1 MTRSKTHGPT
11 ASTFARWTAFLVC
24 LVAGAMVSAKSQEP
38 ATLTPI
44 EPIPTVTAIDP
55 TKTVADSAANTSKD
69 SSPQL
74 TYRIPKHE
82 ERYLLG
88 PGDTVLITV
97 FRYPELSRAVRIEGD
112 GTIRL
117 PLIHSDIQASCLT
130 TDKLAAEV
138 AKRYLEYLKDPQ
150 VDVSIRDY
158 SSEPVAVV
166 GAVNKPGS
174 FALQR
179 RVRLREILAFAGGPS
194 PAAGRL
200 VQIMHDEGPSGSA
213 CQATPSVT
221 AKESLSPSA
230 VSAASPTATNDPR
243 NGAASAAPGSGSENN
258 STASANSTNAS
269 RETGITSTPSAS
281 SGNPTDKKNPEAP
294 ASRPA
299 EATASTGK
307 PDTDPGA
314 APPTT
319 AAPGITYVDLVELMQ
334 GGATD
339 PYIRPGDIINIPE
352 ASSAFVIGDVNHPT
366 VVPLNRQIML
376 SRAIALAG
384 GPTPEA
390 KSSKVRIVRYING
403 KGGNTEIVVNLKD
416 IYSNKREDIALR
428 PGDIVQ
434 VPGSTAKSIMKSILW
449 LGSWWGVYNAYSILH

>member
-1 MTRSKTHGPT
+1 MTRPKTHGLT
-11 ASTFARWTAFLVC
+11 ASPCCGRWTAFLVC
-24 LVAGAMVSAKSQEP
+24 SVVCAMISPRAQEP
-38 ATLTPI
+38 AATTPI
-44 EPIPTVTAIDP
+44 EPIPTAMAVDATPKATADL
-55 TKTVADSAANTSKD
+55 DANTKD
-69 SSPQL
+69 STPHL
-74 TYRIPKHE
+74 TYRIPKGE

-97 FRYPELSRAVRIEGD
+97 FRYPELSRPVRVEAD

-130 TDKLAAEV
+130 TEQLAVEV
-138 AKRYLEYLKDPQ
+138 EKHYLEYLKDPQ

-179 RVRLREILAFAGGPS
+179 RARLREILAFAGGPS

-200 VQIMHDEGPSGSA
+200 VQIMHDDPSGSA
-213 CQATPSVT
+213 CQLTPGDTS
-221 AKESLSPSA
+221 KESLSPPA
-230 VSAASPTATNDPR
+230 LP
-243 NGAASAAPGSGSENN
+243 AASAAGINGPTNGAAPVTLGSASENP
-258 STASANSTNAS
+258 TASANSTNAS
-269 RETGITSTPSAS
+269 AQTGITSPSAD
-281 SGNPTDKKNPEAP
+281 SGSLPANKENLETP
-294 ASRPA
+294 ASRSA
-299 EATASTGK
+299 EATTSTGK
-307 PDTDPGA
+307 PDAAPGA
-314 APPTT
+314 TTPAP

-334 GGATD
+334 GGGAD

-352 ASSAFVIGDVNHPT
+352 ASSAFVIGDVYRPT
-366 VVPLNRQIML
+366 VVPLNKQIML

-384 GPTPEA
+384 GPTPDA

-403 KGGNTEIVVNLKD
+403 RGGNTEIVVNLKD

-428 PGDIVQ
+428 PGDIVD
-434 VPGSTAKSIMKSILW
+434 VPGSTAKSMTKAILW
-449 LGSWWGVYNAYSILH
+449 LGAWWGVYNAYNVIH